1 MFDVR
6 PVGYLVGLMVLAVGG
21 TMLLPLAVDLVEGR
35 GHWPVFAESMIFT
48 CLTGGLVALS
58 CRNAVGPGLSIQ
70 QAFLLTTTVWVTVP
84 LFGALP
90 FLLGETDLGFVDA
103 LFEAMSGVTTT
114 GTTVIAGLDDLPSG
128 LLLWRGLLQ
137 WLGGLGIVIV
147 ALVFLPEMRV
157 GGMQFFR
164 SEGFDT
170 FGKAL
175 PRTIDIS
182 KGVINV
188 YLLLT
193 AVCAL
198 AYLTLGMGAFDAVV
212 HALTTVA
219 TGGFSTRDASFSG
232 YPAGV
237 QYASVLFMILATL
250 PFVRLMQGVQGH
262 LRPLLADTQVQTYLR
277 WIGYA
282 LVLVILHEGIVTGR
296 FDEAGLR
303 TRLFNTVSIFSGT
316 GYGDG
321 NVLVWGSFPFV
332 VLIAVGAIGGCT
344 GSTGCAIK
352 IFRYQLMLRA
362 LGQQARRIFYPSS
375 VMVLRHEG
383 RAVGDEVLHSVML
396 LFTVYILSLGV
407 FSVALELTGLSV
419 IESVTGAWT
428 AIFNIGPAF
437 GPGVGATG
445 SVDGFP
451 DMAKALMILAML
463 MGRLEI
469 LAVVVLLLPRFWRQ

>member
-1 MFDVR
+1 MPQR
-6 PVGYLVGLMVLAVGG
+6 
-21 TMLLPLAVDLVEGR
+21 GR
-35 GHWPVFAESMIFT
+35 A
-48 CLTGGLVALS
+48 
-58 CRNAVGPGLSIQ
+58 GLSIQ

-188 YLLLT
+188 YLVLT

-282 LVLVILHEGIVTGR
+282 LVLVILHELLATGR
-296 FDEAGLR
+296 LDEAGAAHPALQHGLDLFGHRLWRWQRPDLGQLSLR
-303 TRLFNTVSIFSGT
+303 CADRGRGDRRLHRLDRLRDQDLPLPAHAARAGT
-316 GYGDG
+316 AGAAHLLPVLGDG
-321 NVLVWGSFPFV
+321 SAP
-332 VLIAVGAIGGCT
+332 
-344 GSTGCAIK
+344 
-352 IFRYQLMLRA
+352 
-362 LGQQARRIFYPSS
+362 
-375 VMVLRHEG
+375 
-383 RAVGDEVLHSVML
+383 
-396 LFTVYILSLGV
+396 
-407 FSVALELTGLSV
+407 
-419 IESVTGAWT
+419 
-428 AIFNIGPAF
+428 
-437 GPGVGATG
+437 
-445 SVDGFP
+445 
-451 DMAKALMILAML
+451 
-463 MGRLEI
+463 
-469 LAVVVLLLPRFWRQ
+469 